1 MNSKAVNLL
10 KILFTP
16 LAVAFLLYFAW
27 VSPDELATLFRSAS
41 PQYLAAAVLLW
52 AGLHA
57 VSPLVATTIFRACG
71 SEVTWQQAYA
81 THAARLP
88 ARYVPGGIWHT
99 VGRVLD
105 YREQGVTSRHI
116 TAFVVLENALAAAVT
131 LAIGGAILFAVR
143 GGQDVGAIA
152 ALGSLIGLIGLLI
165 LLPIVNKKVLREG
178 NRLPTM
184 AFVRSVC
191 LVVTFWAGAAA
202 TFLLYINA
210 FAANTGSYSN
220 VELAGIYLFSWGV
233 GFLAVFAPQ
242 GIGVFEVVASEL
254 AASPIGLMGFAA
266 LVAGFRVVVLLA
278 DLLFWLVYIVTRRKS

>member
-1 MNSKAVNLL
+1 M
-10 KILFTP
+10 FTP

-27 VSPDELATLFRSAS
+27 VSRDELATLFHSAS

-57 VSPLVATTIFRACG
+57 VSPLVAATIFRACG

-116 TAFVVLENALAAAVT
+116 TVFVVLENGLAAAVT

-143 GGQDVGAIA
+143 GAQDVGAIA
-152 ALGSLIGLIGLLI
+152 ALGSLIGFIGLLI
-165 LLPIVNKKVLREG
+165 LLPIINKKVLREG

-184 AFVRSVC
+184 AFVRSAC
-191 LVVTFWAGAAA
+191 LVVIFWTGAAA

-210 FAANTGSYSN
+210 FAASTGSYSN